1 LFDTRDDFV
10 ARNNRNRR
18 IGQVAIDDVQIGSAD
33 ATSEDSDQDFPRA
46 QCREIAI
53 SRFHLAGT

>member
-1 LFDTRDDFV
+1 LFDAPDDFV
-10 ARNNRNRR
+10 ARNHRNRR

-33 ATSEDSDQDFPRA
+33 PAGEDSDQDFPRA
-46 QCREIAI
+46 RCREIAI